1 MASSL
6 NVSTDVALVDTR
18 TAAGSI
24 QLPFTNDILYR
35 VFTIKDAYGSFDSNA
50 LTVTTQSNETFEDGT
65 TSKIFSDKFSYITL
79 YANTENSMWQILSTT
94 QYKQITVSSIVG
106 ISSIQGGTISAKLF
120 PVYYNTI
127 ISTVRTGQTMF
138 LPATTSG
145 SYVFITSSNVST
157 SNVSV
162 SLPTTS
168 VPTGSLFVIK
178 HKGQTGGVNSVRIL
192 NTSSS
197 LPAST
202 TMTAV
207 YSGIEW
213 MSLGVSPVG

>member
-6 NVSTDVALVDTR
+6 NLSTDIALVDTR

-24 QLPFTNDILYR
+24 QLPLTTDFVPYR
-35 VFTIKDAYGSFDSNA
+35 VITIKDAYGSFGINA
-50 LTVTTQSNETFEDGT
+50 LTLTTQSPETFEDGT
-65 TSKIFSDKFSYITL
+65 TSKVFSDNFSHITL
-79 YANTENSMWQILSTT
+79 YGNTQNGVWQILSTT
-94 QYKQITVSSIVG
+94 QYNQITISSIVG

-127 ISTVRTGQTMF
+127 VSTVNTGQTMF

-162 SLPTTS
+162 S
-168 VPTGSLFVIK
+168 TGSLFVIK

-213 MSLGVSPVG
+213 MSLGVSGSN